1 VGPLPLALGAALALA
16 LAWLALRD
24 DAPPPRPADP
34 PIAEAPTRA
43 PRADAPGTLRQV
55 APGRRTAAPPASPDV
70 LVPGLLG
77 EGEPWIDARGT
88 PSRELVRTTL
98 EMAIADHFPSHKL
111 SEADVEVL
119 TDAVLRLRE
128 ARLALKELPETEDA
142 APQRRELLEEIED
155 AGRTFAEV
163 MDMGLESFTAG
174 AGGGVDRFDPRE
186 PVPAGEF
193 LTEPR

>member
-24 DAPPPRPADP
+24 DAPRPSVAP
-34 PIAEAPTRA
+34 VAEAPTPA
-43 PRADAPGTLRQV
+43 PRAEALGTLRQA
-55 APGRRTAAPPASPDV
+55 APGRRTAAAAASPDV

-77 EGEPWIDARGT
+77 EAEPWIDERGT

-111 SEADVEVL
+111 SETDVEVL

-128 ARLALKELPETEDA
+128 SRLALNELPETEDV

-186 PVPAGEF
+186 PVPAGEL